1 VNAAAAA
8 APAGL
13 IRYPDISAREIV
25 FTYADDLWLVAR
37 DGGVA
42 RRLTSSGGDKRARF
56 SPDGTRLAY
65 SALRDG
71 RSQAFVLDRAGG
83 VPRPLSHHPAPTRVA
98 GWTPDGRSVLVA
110 STMASERPNFNRLFL
125 MPPDGGLP
133 EALPLP
139 FGETGAFSPDGRL
152 LAYTWQRDQQ
162 EESWKRY
169 RGGRAPK
176 LWLFDRSSGT
186 TRPLT
191 DGASPDSEPIWI
203 GTRIYF
209 LSERGAEQ
217 RSNLWVVD
225 AAGGAPRQL
234 TRYADVDVRF
244 PSGGSG
250 GIVFTIAGRLMRL
263 DPATERVSAVE
274 VEIAD
279 ERPAPGARAVGDQ
292 FVNVDAGAAGQA
304 AIEAHGDVFTLAVA
318 SGAAQNRSATPNAA
332 ERFPALAPDGRT
344 LAYFSDADG
353 EYQLVLRDL
362 ASNQARTLTRFTEG
376 LRFKPQWSPDS
387 RQIVFID
394 WRGDLHLVDAA
405 SGARRVVMRTL
416 QIRTMEP
423 FDDLAAFRVGWS
435 PDSRWV
441 AFASALANRNHALFV
456 VDTRA
461 AAATPP
467 TQLTSGFANDLAPV
481 FDPRGDYLYCLSQ
494 RRLAPVWGDIDDVWT
509 YANSSTI
516 SAIPLRADVADPL
529 DALALAAARGA
540 APVQPPAVTIETS
553 GIEERLVTL
562 PLPDTRIDAFS
573 ASADRLVYLARTPRG
588 AAGAEAGTLKAFRL
602 GATTATELAANVDEM
617 QPAPNGRALVVRRGR
632 TLAWIDIGVEGAT
645 TERALRLET
654 LIARVDPAQ
663 EFAQMLRE
671 AWRYHR
677 DFFYDP
683 SMHGQDWAQVW
694 RRHAEWLPRLNGVN
708 DLGFALRELSGEL
721 GAGHVVASATP
732 RSRETNPQRVG
743 LLGADVERRDG
754 TVRIARVLDAGLRS
768 PEQRSPL
775 AAPGV
780 NVRAGDVLLAINGQS
795 LAAQPDPWVAL
806 IGLAEQRVRLTI
818 APGGDARAPRDV
830 WVRCLADEQK
840 LRELDW
846 VERTRRRVLEL
857 SGGQVGYL
865 YVPDTQDNGQNDL
878 VRQYRAQHQLPAL
891 LVDERFNRGGALGDR
906 LVELLNRPALAY
918 FHVRN
923 GADYPLPTIGHGG
936 PKALLING
944 WSYSGGDGF
953 PLLFRNARLGPLIGS
968 RTAGGLVGPGLYL
981 PLINGGVVS
990 APPQRVYD
998 PDGRWSGGRNDG
1010 VPPDI
1015 EVPTDPDALMHGR
1028 DPHIEQ
1034 GVAVLLKALQA
1045 APPRARAPA
1054 VEAQP

>member
-1 VNAAAAA
+1 MNAAAAA

-394 WRGDLHLVDAA
+394 WRGDLHLGHVESADHDAA
-405 SGARRVVMRTL
+405 QDQLQLLRGLVEHEEERIGAGLGQPILQRR
-416 QIRTMEP
+416 IRGEHRGGADG
-423 FDDLAAFRVGWS
+423 FGDLA
-435 PDSRWV
+435 
-441 AFASALANRNHALFV
+441 
-456 VDTRA
+456 
-461 AAATPP
+461 
-467 TQLTSGFANDLAPV
+467 
-481 FDPRGDYLYCLSQ
+481 
-494 RRLAPVWGDIDDVWT
+494 
-509 YANSSTI
+509 
-516 SAIPLRADVADPL
+516 
-529 DALALAAARGA
+529 
-540 APVQPPAVTIETS
+540 
-553 GIEERLVTL
+553 
-562 PLPDTRIDAFS
+562 
-573 ASADRLVYLARTPRG
+573 
-588 AAGAEAGTLKAFRL
+588 
-602 GATTATELAANVDEM
+602 
-617 QPAPNGRALVVRRGR
+617 
-632 TLAWIDIGVEGAT
+632 
-645 TERALRLET
+645 
-654 LIARVDPAQ
+654 
-663 EFAQMLRE
+663 
-671 AWRYHR
+671 
-677 DFFYDP
+677 
-683 SMHGQDWAQVW
+683 
-694 RRHAEWLPRLNGVN
+694 
-708 DLGFALRELSGEL
+708 FALR
-721 GAGHVVASATP
+721 
-732 RSRETNPQRVG
+732 VG
-743 LLGADVERRDG
+743 L
-754 TVRIARVLDAGLRS
+754 
-768 PEQRSPL
+768 
-775 AAPGV
+775 GV
-780 NVRAGDVLLAINGQS
+780 
-795 LAAQPDPWVAL
+795 
-806 IGLAEQRVRLTI
+806 
-818 APGGDARAPRDV
+818 
-830 WVRCLADEQK
+830 
-840 LRELDW
+840 
-846 VERTRRRVLEL
+846 
-857 SGGQVGYL
+857 
-865 YVPDTQDNGQNDL
+865 
-878 VRQYRAQHQLPAL
+878 
-891 LVDERFNRGGALGDR
+891 
-906 LVELLNRPALAY
+906 
-918 FHVRN
+918 
-923 GADYPLPTIGHGG
+923 
-936 PKALLING
+936 
-944 WSYSGGDGF
+944 
-953 PLLFRNARLGPLIGS
+953 
-968 RTAGGLVGPGLYL
+968 GGLVLGRGLVRCGFRRSGFGRFRLRLRRLRTRVACGSRRHQRQQPHPDDQRAQRLHPG
-981 PLINGGVVS
+981 
-990 APPQRVYD
+990 PPQ
-998 PDGRWSGGRNDG
+998 
-1010 VPPDI
+1010 
-1015 EVPTDPDALMHGR
+1015 
-1028 DPHIEQ
+1028 
-1034 GVAVLLKALQA
+1034 
-1045 APPRARAPA
+1045 
-1054 VEAQP
+1054 